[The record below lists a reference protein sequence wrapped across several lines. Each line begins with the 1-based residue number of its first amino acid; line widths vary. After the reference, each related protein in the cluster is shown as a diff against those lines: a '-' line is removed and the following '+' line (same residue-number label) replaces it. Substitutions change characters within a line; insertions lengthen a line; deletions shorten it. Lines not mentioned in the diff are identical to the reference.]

1 MLYSA
6 SHLTFIPTNQEPLSS
21 TGKWHLARNSLPPRH
36 LLTKIIS
43 KILLKM
49 RDLTTFAVTTSSS
62 SVGISKM
69 TYQIKADIA
78 RITLSI
84 FLSLETNIAWPWYVC
99 TPVTIFFPWFVLI
112 NCYRGMTRCD
122 QLPSTIC
129 DQVWP
134 VTRCDQLSGVTP
146 PTCYHNSF
154 VTSCK
159 LPGHTPGHKPYPSGP
174 KLDQDL
180 SPREGFR
187 SLGPKVKEE

>member
-49 RDLTTFAVTTSSS
+49 RDLTTFAVTTFSP

-99 TPVTIFFPWFVLI
+99 LVHSLNNKRAMRNGHLERELRLWSRINKNEMSFKTFGANDYNETFRNASIFSPK
-112 NCYRGMTRCD
+112 NCCPAMLQRLAGWIFMISKCPLCPNVHDVACGYTFHI
-122 QLPSTIC
+122 QS
-129 DQVWP
+129 Q
-134 VTRCDQLSGVTP
+134 
-146 PTCYHNSF
+146 F
-154 VTSCK
+154 
-159 LPGHTPGHKPYPSGP
+159 
-174 KLDQDL
+174 
-180 SPREGFR
+180 
-187 SLGPKVKEE
+187 

>member
-1 MLYSA
+1 MTKLKWWVMILSRSHVSRPSHVCFQARNTIHSINMNIRNWEKKVWIHSNGGEAHKSSYLLANAVSA

-99 TPVTIFFPWFVLI
+99 AVHL
-112 NCYRGMTRCD
+112 
-122 QLPSTIC
+122 
-129 DQVWP
+129 
-134 VTRCDQLSGVTP
+134 
-146 PTCYHNSF
+146 
-154 VTSCK
+154 
-159 LPGHTPGHKPYPSGP
+159 
-174 KLDQDL
+174 
-180 SPREGFR
+180 
-187 SLGPKVKEE
+187 

>member
-84 FLSLETNIAWPWYVC
+84 FLSLETNIAWP
-99 TPVTIFFPWFVLI
+99 
-112 NCYRGMTRCD
+112 
-122 QLPSTIC
+122 
-129 DQVWP
+129 
-134 VTRCDQLSGVTP
+134 
-146 PTCYHNSF
+146 
-154 VTSCK
+154 
-159 LPGHTPGHKPYPSGP
+159 
-174 KLDQDL
+174 
-180 SPREGFR
+180 
-187 SLGPKVKEE
+187 

>member
-49 RDLTTFAVTTSSS
+49 RDLTTFAVTTFSP

-99 TPVTIFFPWFVLI
+99 LVHSLNNKRAMRNGHLERELRLWSRI
-112 NCYRGMTRCD
+112 NKNEMSFKTLGVNDLMKLTGSSKINGAKFSDACSVRANRLCMG
-122 QLPSTIC
+122 
-129 DQVWP
+129 WP
-134 VTRCDQLSGVTP
+134 FCLAEMR
-146 PTCYHNSF
+146 
-154 VTSCK
+154 
-159 LPGHTPGHKPYPSGP
+159 
-174 KLDQDL
+174 
-180 SPREGFR
+180 REF
-187 SLGPKVKEE
+187 

>member
-1 MLYSA
+1 MSNDIKSLTCIKAKSCLFPSTKYHSFNQHEYKELGKKRFEFIPTEERLTNPVIFWPMLYSA

-36 LLTKIIS
+36 LLMKIIS

-84 FLSLETNIAWPWYVC
+84 FLSLETNIAWP
-99 TPVTIFFPWFVLI
+99 
-112 NCYRGMTRCD
+112 
-122 QLPSTIC
+122 
-129 DQVWP
+129 
-134 VTRCDQLSGVTP
+134 
-146 PTCYHNSF
+146 
-154 VTSCK
+154 
-159 LPGHTPGHKPYPSGP
+159 
-174 KLDQDL
+174 
-180 SPREGFR
+180 
-187 SLGPKVKEE
+187 